1 MVGSNETL
9 GSNLQSKDPREHK
22 KVCRMN
28 TRMSTKT
35 RPTITSKVHH
45 LLRPRL
51 QPGDIAVDATLGN
64 GHDYEFL
71 RNQLGPTGTVYGI
84 DLQPEALDATRRRL
98 DLTPATERPALILG
112 SHHDLPALLPAE
124 IHGHIAAILFNLGY
138 LPGGDKTIITR
149 AETTLPAL
157 QSALG
162 LLRPGGVLSV
172 VLYPGHPGGEIEANE
187 VLSWAQPLAR
197 QDVAVFQLKGYN
209 ALQSAPFHLHFE
221 KI

>member
-1 MVGSNETL
+1 M
-9 GSNLQSKDPREHK
+9 R
-22 KVCRMN
+22 N
-28 TRMSTKT
+28 TS
-35 RPTITSKVHH
+35 RPTITAKVHD

-51 QPGDIAVDATLGN
+51 QPGDTVVDATLGN

-71 RNQLGPTGTVYGI
+71 RNQVGPTGTVYGI
-84 DLQPEALDATRRRL
+84 DLQPEALDSTRGRL
-98 DLTPATERPALILG
+98 GLTPDTERPALILG
-112 SHHDLPALLPAE
+112 SHHDLPALLPDDT
-124 IHGHIAAILFNLGY
+124 HGHITAILFNLGY

-172 VLYPGHPGGEIEANE
+172 VLYPGHPGGEIEAKE
-187 VLSWAQPLAR
+187 VVFWAQILER
-197 QDVAVFQLKGYN
+197 QAVAVFQLKGHN
-209 ALQSAPFHLHFE
+209 GLQTAPFHLHFE